1 MRKLAP
7 RNRPEPEQDGTQPLR
22 NARHEAF
29 CQAYTSTHARNAA
42 ASYLAAGYKAKKGHP
57 PAVNGARLL
66 TFANIR
72 NRIKFLEEAAL
83 ELAGISRR
91 EAVERLSVMATASIA
106 DFLDESGEVDVD
118 KVRNGPFAAAVEDFW
133 IQELP
138 DGSRKC
144 RIRLADR
151 QKAMQLLGLTREKV
165 AEVQQQV
172 AVAPVLVIKT

>member
-72 NRIKFLEEAAL
+72 NRIRVLEEAAL

-106 DFLDESGEVDVD
+106 DFLDENGRVDIE
-118 KVRNGPFAAAVEDFW
+118 KVRNGPFAAAVEEFW
-133 IQELP
+133 TTE
-138 DGSRKC
+138 DAEGRVKC
-144 RIRLADR
+144 HIKLADR
-151 QKAMQLLGLTREKV
+151 QKALQLLGLTREKP
-165 AEVQQQV
+165 AQTTVQA
-172 AVAPVLVIKT
+172 AVQPVLIIKT